1 MDKQPITIG
10 ELIGVLAIMAFLLWL
25 ATYQIWYSILHKAP
39 ECIVAQDVITCVKVK
54 ELGGNNE

>member
-1 MDKQPITIG
+1 MRDNEEMPIWEFIC
-10 ELIGVLAIMAFLLWL
+10 VVAIIAFILWL

-54 ELGGNNE
+54 EIGGK